1 MNEILETAMPVA
13 YAAVMVLA
21 FAAILGAIYY
31 ALKGGM
37 ISEET
42 LKTGLTVLEG
52 VQQSAQA
59 LAGAT
64 GNGACSVVTVYAS
77 EIVPKAEA
85 YLGEQHARPAASPI
99 QVGRVVVAVVRRRV
113 VVRQFLFFCSLCFH
127 TCWVLSPIGS

>member
-42 LKTGLTVLEG
+42 LKTGLTVL
-52 VQQSAQA
+52 
-59 LAGAT
+59 
-64 GNGACSVVTVYAS
+64 
-77 EIVPKAEA
+77 
-85 YLGEQHARPAASPI
+85 
-99 QVGRVVVAVVRRRV
+99 
-113 VVRQFLFFCSLCFH
+113 
-127 TCWVLSPIGS
+127 